1 MTEMTFNDFIADPR
15 SQPNAPLQILGSVLE
30 LCADQGFTLPYYVE
44 MPDLLEMGKRVR
56 IALPDTGGDG
66 DAPMLVRVVA
76 MCMIVN
82 DLRGADVDDMS
93 LAMRLMDKFSAH
105 ADLVEM
111 PVLSFETE

>member
-1 MTEMTFNDFIADPR
+1 MSFNEFITDPR

-30 LCADQGFTLPYYVE
+30 LCADQGYTLPYYVE
-44 MPDLLEMGKRVR
+44 IPDLLEHGKRVR
-56 IALPDTGGDG
+56 IALPETGDG
-66 DAPMLVRVVA
+66 DHHAPMLVRVVG

-82 DLRGADVDDMS
+82 DLRGVETDDMS